1 MITVIDY
8 GAGNL
13 KSVCNALAFL
23 GVKSE
28 VTGDADKVARADKL
42 ILPGVGAFGVCMEKL
57 RSLSLDE
64 AIKSAAGAG
73 TPVLGIC
80 LGLQMLFD
88 RSEEFGMHDGLG
100 LLPGEVRRIKAGS
113 LPLPHIAW
121 TSVEVRGGRLMA
133 GIKSG
138 EFFYFESGKIHIG
151 WEKTEPV
158 TIRKFDSITFPKEVS
173 TAWAENSIADIHN
186 DYTLKENKNL
196 KNTESFKIAC
206 FVQILTVL
214 IKVTTFCRLILIPIK
229 NNDYDK

>member
-1 MITVIDY
+1 MQIFGLTFGSDLLYNKSAMITVIDY

-28 VTGDADKVARADKL
+28 VTGDADKVSRADKL

-57 RSLSLDE
+57 RLLSLDE

-100 LLPGEVRRIKAGS
+100 LLPGEVRRINSGS

-138 EFFYFESGKIHIG
+138 EFFYFVHSYCARAARKEDEAAVASYGETFTAAAERDNVFGVQFHPEKSGERG
-151 WEKTEPV
+151 L
-158 TIRKFDSITFPKEVS
+158 
-173 TAWAENSIADIHN
+173 A
-186 DYTLKENKNL
+186 LL
-196 KNTESFKIAC
+196 KNFIG
-206 FVQILTVL
+206 V
-214 IKVTTFCRLILIPIK
+214 
-229 NNDYDK
+229 